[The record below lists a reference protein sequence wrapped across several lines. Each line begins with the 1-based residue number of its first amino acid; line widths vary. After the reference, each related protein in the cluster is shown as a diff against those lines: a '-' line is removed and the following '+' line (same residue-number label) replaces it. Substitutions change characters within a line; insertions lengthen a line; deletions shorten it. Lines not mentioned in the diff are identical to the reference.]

1 MPRNTSLVLY
11 GQAFVSWS
19 AIPPVVHLD
28 YVSTYASFSSSFASV
43 PAQRQEVE
51 WPARQ
56 ERNEDPPAE
65 ATAVG
70 RTPERKG

>member
-19 AIPPVVHLD
+19 AIPRVVHLD
-28 YVSTYASFSSSFASV
+28 YVSTYASFSYSFASV
-43 PAQRQEVE
+43 QPSAKR
-51 WPARQ
+51 WDGWRGI
-56 ERNEDPPAE
+56 EDPPAD

-70 RTPERKG
+70 RTLERKG